1 MKIPTKRR
9 LSKRQWALVFTMT
22 VLVLMSS
29 LVDRYLPWFWAQAW
43 YLRHLDGVTFMG
55 KVIPVP
61 RGMVGSVEKNF
72 DANFLQF
79 PPAMSKA
86 SAHIGWGMDFSRDLI
101 PHAKPQDTVA
111 KLGANLRILAARTG
125 NPVGSAFEV
134 ETQEGKGWCYTTT
147 VIPGNAVITN
157 CLLFDA
163 EWEAMYAG
171 PPGRESEF
179 FKVVAGIHEAR
190 K

>member
-1 MKIPTKRR
+1 MKVPTKWR
-9 LSKRQWALVFTMT
+9 LSKWQWALVVT
-22 VLVLMSS
+22 VVTVVLMSS

-43 YLRHLDGVTFMG
+43 YLRHMNGVTFMG

-79 PPAMSKA
+79 PPTMSKA
-86 SAHIGWGMDFSRDLI
+86 SAHIGWGMAFSRDWI
-101 PHAKPQDTVA
+101 PHAKPRDAVA

-125 NPVGSAFEV
+125 NTVGPAFEV
-134 ETQEGKGWCYTTT
+134 ETHEGKGWRYTTA

-157 CLLFDA
+157 CLLFNA
-163 EWEAMYAG
+163 EWEAMYTG
-171 PPGRESEF
+171 PPSHEKEF
-179 FKVVAGIHEAR
+179 FKVLAGIHDAR